1 MSWAQ
6 NIPVQRM
13 LMLVIVSTCT
23 VVLLVACAMLGGYQ
37 MIESRTSLVR
47 DITIL
52 ADVAGRNTQAAL
64 AFQDEA
70 AARET
75 LMALQTAGDVQ
86 AARLYAADGAP
97 FADYVRTATE
107 VALPSRPV
115 ADGEN
120 FTGNH
125 LTVTRSVTL
134 DGKRIGTILLQA
146 SLAGRNARLLLFAT
160 IAAIVLFASL
170 GVGVI
175 VSSRLQRSVSGPIQ
189 RLATTARGIAANK
202 DYKVRAESSGTNE
215 TGQLTEAF
223 NQVLTGIEERENA
236 LKDANSA
243 LRAEVIERQR
253 VDVVVHKQL
262 GRLELLHQI
271 TRAIGERQDLQSI
284 FPVVIGRLEDHL
296 PIDFGCVCLYDESKN
311 LLSVSSVGPRSGE
324 LAHQVGF
331 DLEDLSFD
339 TAGRELEDFV
349 SGELHYEPDLSASQT
364 PLLKKLAAAGLGS
377 LVIAPLPVAGQLF
390 GILVTARRRLRGFE
404 SAECEFLKQLSEHVA
419 VAAHQLQLHGS
430 LQQAYDDLRH
440 TQQAVMQQ
448 ERLRALGQMA
458 SGIAHDINNALSPVS
473 LYTESLLEQEKGL
486 SPRAQGQL
494 KTIQRAIDDVA
505 QTVARMREFYRQRET
520 QIQLAPVNVN
530 DLLQQV
536 IDLSRARW
544 NDMPLQRGIVVT
556 MRTDLAPETPLIM
569 AVESEIREALVN
581 LIFNAVDAM
590 PEGGT
595 LTLRTRVVG
604 SRVRAENN
612 GDSHRVHIEV
622 SDTGVGMS
630 EEVRK
635 RCLEPFYTTK
645 GERGTGL
652 GLAMVYGVVERHSS
666 ELEID
671 SQVGHGTTIRMSFAV
686 PEAMV
691 ASGADTTQMNIIL
704 PSLRI
709 LVVDDDPLVLKSLRD
724 ALEGDSHQVTTANGG
739 EAGIEIFRSHCLRGE
754 TFAIVITDLGMP
766 YIDGR
771 KVASAVKEASPVTP
785 VILLTGWGQ
794 RLIAEGDVPAGV
806 DRVLNKPPRLRE
818 LRAALA
824 KCVKHTSFPDSTYRT
839 A

>member
-23 VVLLVACAMLGGYQ
+23 VVLLVACAMLGAYQ
-37 MIESRTSLVR
+37 MIESRTSLAR

-52 ADVAGRNTQAAL
+52 ADIAGHNTQAAL

-75 LMALQTAGDVQ
+75 LLALQTAGDVQ
-86 AARLYAADGAP
+86 AARLYAANGTT
-97 FADYVRTATE
+97 FADYRRNSRGI
-107 VALPSRPV
+107 ALPSRPV

-120 FTGNH
+120 FAGNH
-125 LTVTRSVTL
+125 LTVTRAVTL

-146 SLAGRNARLLLFAT
+146 SLAGRNARLLLFAA
-160 IAAIVLFASL
+160 IAALVLVASL
-170 GVGVI
+170 GVGVAL
-175 VSSRLQRSVSGPIQ
+175 SSRLQRAISAPIQ
-189 RLATTARGIAANK
+189 SLATTARSIAANK
-202 DYKVRAESSGTNE
+202 DYKVRAQSAGTNE

-236 LKDANSA
+236 LKDANTA
-243 LRAEVIERQR
+243 LRAEVIERER

-284 FPVVIGRLEDHL
+284 FPVVVSRLEDHL
-296 PIDFGCVCLYDESKN
+296 PIDFGCVCLYDESKHV
-311 LLSVSSVGPRSGE
+311 LAVASVGPRSGE
-324 LAHQVGF
+324 LAHQVGLAP
-331 DLEDLSFD
+331 DMSFD
-339 TAGRELEDFV
+339 IAGRQLGDFV
-349 SGELHYEPDLSASQT
+349 SGRLHYEPDLSASQT
-364 PLLKKLAAAGLGS
+364 PLLKNMARAGLGS
-377 LVIAPLPVAGQLF
+377 LVVAPLPVAGQLF
-390 GILVTARRRLRGFE
+390 GVLVTARRQVRGFE
-404 SAECEFLKQLSEHVA
+404 NAECEFLKQLTEHVA
-419 VAAHQLQLHGS
+419 LAAHQLQLHGS
-430 LQQAYDDLRH
+430 LQQAYDDLRQ

-473 LYTESLLEQEKGL
+473 LYTESLLEQEAGL

-494 KTIQRAIDDVA
+494 KTIQRAVDDVA

-530 DLLQQV
+530 ELLQQV

-544 NDMPLQRGIVVT
+544 NDMPLQRGIVIT
-556 MRTDLAPETPLIM
+556 MRTELAPEAPLIM

-590 PEGGT
+590 PDGGT
-595 LTLRTRVVG
+595 LTLRTRVG
-604 SRVRAENN
+604 AARGQSESSGEAQRIY
-612 GDSHRVHIEV
+612 IEV
-622 SDTGVGMS
+622 CDTGVGMS
-630 EEVRK
+630 DEVRK
-635 RCLEPFYTTK
+635 RCLEPFFTTK

-671 SQVGHGTTIRMSFAV
+671 SSVGHGTTFRLSFALPEPFV
-686 PEAMV
+686 P
-691 ASGADTTQMNIIL
+691 SGEDTGEMDLVI

-724 ALEGDSHQVTTANGG
+724 ALEGDRHQVTTANGG
-739 EAGIEIFRSHCLRGE
+739 EAGIEIFQARCLRGE
-754 TFAIVITDLGMP
+754 PFAIVITDLGMP

-771 KVASAVKEASPVTP
+771 KVASAVKVASPATP

-794 RLIAEGDVPAGV
+794 RLIAEGDVPDGV